1 MSYRI
6 QYDSKTAKYE
16 VTAER
21 PLRFPL
27 LIFIFGTLFLAV
39 FMQGTGVVNQIRA
52 LLIPGEEA
60 VTVQAFQTMYAD
72 LRSGSGVF
80 DAIYDFCRMVLHGK

>member
-21 PLRFPL
+21 PLRYPV
-27 LIFIFGTLFLAV
+27 LIFILGTLFLAV
-39 FMQGTGVVNQIRA
+39 FMQGTGVVNQIRT
-52 LLIPGEEA
+52 LLIPGEDA

-72 LRSGSGVF
+72 LRSGSSVF
-80 DAIYDFCRMVLHGK
+80 DAIYDFCRMVLHGE